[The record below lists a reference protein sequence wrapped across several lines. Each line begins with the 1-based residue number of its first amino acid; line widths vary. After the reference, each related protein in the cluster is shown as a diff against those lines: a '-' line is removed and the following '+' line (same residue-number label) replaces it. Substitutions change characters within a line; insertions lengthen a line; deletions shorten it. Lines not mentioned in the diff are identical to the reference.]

1 MRTKFGFCFLIVT
14 PPWLT
19 IAGRDEAAWETRF
32 CTSTAAIASGYPTL
46 KVTVMVEEPSFE
58 LVEDM

>member
-19 IAGRDEAAWETRF
+19 IAGSEDAACDTRF
-32 CTSTAAIASGYPTL
+32 CTSTAAMLSG
-46 KVTVMVEEPSFE
+46 
-58 LVEDM
+58 